1 MLNAETIGEFD
12 RQYLSL
18 EANSAEEMQA
28 WVSRQ
33 HANFRVSDF
42 EEPKAGTFAKISR
55 ATVDD
60 VALVSYQYNAAFQGD
75 FSAEC
80 DAYFI
85 SLPVSGSARRLSPQ
99 NGEIHH
105 LPDQLMVYRGLDGL
119 RNVISSDYKHVSLTV
134 PATLLEEQLRS
145 HMGAE
150 LRSPLSFS
158 PLVGLDSGSGRA
170 VASLVNYIMLQFI
183 HHSGSFDN
191 AILSSTIKSYLCT
204 VLLGSLNH
212 NFSSAMRAGSVSVVP
227 RSVKRAEEYMREKC
241 AEAITIEE
249 LAKVAECSARSLH
262 AAFKAFR
269 GSTPMR
275 VLRDIRLEA
284 AHQDILN
291 DMGTVTDIAFKYGF
305 SNPGRFAGQYAQKFG
320 QKPSQACLLDAPS

>member
-1 MLNAETIGEFD
+1 MLNAETIGEFE

-33 HANFRVSDF
+33 HANFRVSEF

-105 LPDQLMVYRGLDGL
+105 LPD
-119 RNVISSDYKHVSLTV
+119 
-134 PATLLEEQLRS
+134 
-145 HMGAE
+145 
-150 LRSPLSFS
+150 
-158 PLVGLDSGSGRA
+158 
-170 VASLVNYIMLQFI
+170 
-183 HHSGSFDN
+183 
-191 AILSSTIKSYLCT
+191 
-204 VLLGSLNH
+204 
-212 NFSSAMRAGSVSVVP
+212 
-227 RSVKRAEEYMREKC
+227 
-241 AEAITIEE
+241 
-249 LAKVAECSARSLH
+249 
-262 AAFKAFR
+262 
-269 GSTPMR
+269 
-275 VLRDIRLEA
+275 
-284 AHQDILN
+284 
-291 DMGTVTDIAFKYGF
+291 
-305 SNPGRFAGQYAQKFG
+305 
-320 QKPSQACLLDAPS
+320 